1 MGFVF
6 IHGANRFF
14 GGLRCN
20 QITFIGKNGTIECS
34 TGMIV
39 WADLKAKSTLQAFRN
54 GILMVVVL
62 LAVCRAAF
70 DVCFRV
76 VQILINN
83 AAMAIIKPLYSRVS
97 DYIME
102 KIQSGEWPVG
112 YMLPT
117 EMDLCKQFGI
127 SRPSVRTALLSLVNE
142 GYLVRTKGKGTFVTM
157 PQRLEEST
165 LFIESFAEESRKQGR
180 SIKTE
185 VLEFRI
191 MRADEKIRENL
202 HLKEGATVIKLTR
215 LRYSYNGAD
224 DEAEDSGPVVLT
236 TSYFTN
242 KLNFLQEYDFSSTS
256 VHQAMAEHGVMRKYM
271 EKRINVAQL
280 DNRACRLIGV
290 ENGSLALLVSSFT
303 KDAND
308 ELIEYCESLYP
319 TSRNEFILKI
329 RL

>member
-1 MGFVF
+1 MIITLECNIFHCRYF
-6 IHGANRFF
+6 AK
-14 GGLRCN
+14 GL
-20 QITFIGKNGTIECS
+20 T
-34 TGMIV
+34 
-39 WADLKAKSTLQAFRN
+39 
-54 GILMVVVL
+54 
-62 LAVCRAAF
+62 
-70 DVCFRV
+70 
-76 VQILINN
+76 
-83 AAMAIIKPLYSRVS
+83 IIKPLYSKVS

-127 SRPSVRTALLSLVNE
+127 SRPSVRTALLSLVND

-165 LFIESFAEESRKQGR
+165 LFIESFAEESHKQGLNT
-180 SIKTE
+180 KTE

-191 MRADEKIRENL
+191 MRAEERIRENL
-202 HLKEGATVIKLTR
+202 QLPEGASVIKLMR
-215 LRYSYNGAD
+215 LRYSYDSTNDQVAD
-224 DEAEDSGPVVLT
+224 TGPVVLT

-242 KLNFLQEYDFSSTS
+242 KLSFLQDYDFSTTS
-256 VHQAMAEHGVMRKYM
+256 VHQAMAEHGTARKYM
-271 EKRINVAQL
+271 EKHINVSEL
-280 DNRACRLIGV
+280 DSRACRLIGI
-290 ENGSLALLVSSFT
+290 EHGSLALLVSSYT
-303 KDAND
+303 KDASD